1 MKKQILYLVAMFV
14 TVIIMAG
21 VLYINSVELGIS
33 EPKEVV
39 SEQ

>member
-1 MKKQILYLVAMFV
+1 MKKQIFYLVAMFV